1 MQLVS
6 RWSVGTAVN
15 VAHHES
21 LVHFFSAG
29 SQIDFIDLPVYSPQ
43 PPMNLLLKICLR
55 PSPRANVFYALV
67 EAYQDAWAEQSES
80 GTTSWAS
87 QRDMNDNVPLAFF
100 IWLWEW
106 VGNDGSEA
114 ASRFEQIRVGLR
126 YCLPSYFDDLFAAIE
141 AFAPPEDSGHN
152 CATMLETNSGT
163 EPKSLNLGVWANQT
177 CFLDPEIIFGF
188 LSQTYQDAIEGI
200 PLKNAAVAAHT
211 VAAALLIHAKPE
223 TWRPRPVIQSEFGKG
238 SPEERSAVK
247 GEDIAEFLSIFLEDN
262 PEDDGLVWELWK
274 ISLKHFLTSM
284 CDLSPAYGYRFFQ
297 LSPTSLHPTTSH
309 SLTQFAK
316 TSI

>member
-1 MQLVS
+1 
-6 RWSVGTAVN
+6 
-15 VAHHES
+15 
-21 LVHFFSAG
+21 
-29 SQIDFIDLPVYSPQ
+29 
-43 PPMNLLLKICLR
+43 MNLLLKICLR

-126 YCLPSYFDDLFAAIE
+126 YCLHSYFDDLFAAIE

-177 CFLDPEIIFGF
+177 VGRWSKVRDILEMRNPISQGLLSKICPSASLIRRSFLG
-188 LSQTYQDAIEGI
+188 SY
-200 PLKNAAVAAHT
+200 
-211 VAAALLIHAKPE
+211 
-223 TWRPRPVIQSEFGKG
+223 PRLTKT
-238 SPEERSAVK
+238 RSK
-247 GEDIAEFLSIFLEDN
+247 EFL
-262 PEDDGLVWELWK
+262 
-274 ISLKHFLTSM
+274 
-284 CDLSPAYGYRFFQ
+284 
-297 LSPTSLHPTTSH
+297 
-309 SLTQFAK
+309 
-316 TSI
+316 